1 MTAKL
6 NVALTIQTPLWKSR
20 LKPYKKTVQKI
31 LNSAL
36 AAIPLQN
43 KVENL
48 EVAVVLAN
56 DDFVQGLNKEF
67 RGKDK
72 PTNVLSFPSSLTS
85 DHRPLTS
92 ELGDIILAI
101 ETIEREA
108 KEQNK
113 TFHDHTAHLLVHGF
127 LHLLGY
133 DHIDEKDAEKMERK
147 EIKILKSIGIKNPY
161 L

>member
-1 MTAKL
+1 MTEKL
-6 NVALTIQTPLWKSR
+6 NITLNIQTPLWKSR
-20 LKPYKKTVQKI
+20 LKPYKKTVQEI
-31 LNSAL
+31 LDAAL
-36 AAIPLQN
+36 SETNLKN
-43 KVENL
+43 KAEIF
-48 EVAVVLAN
+48 EVAVVLAD

-72 PTNVLSFPSSLTS
+72 PTNVLSFPSES
-85 DHRPLTS
+85 P

-113 TFHDHTAHLLVHGF
+113 TFREHTAHLLAHGF

-133 DHIDEKDAEKMERK
+133 DHEQEKEAEKMERK
-147 EIKILKSIGIKNPY
+147 EIKILKSLGIKNPY